1 MTVVVSL
8 RLASNSMLNEC
19 VFQVPALVTALV
31 TLCLATPPPGYVKK
45 PDNDKVS

>member
-1 MTVVVSL
+1 MTVEVSL
-8 RLASNSMLNEC
+8 RLASNGMLNAR

>member
-1 MTVVVSL
+1 MVF
-8 RLASNSMLNEC
+8 

>member
-1 MTVVVSL
+1 MPANGRRVL
-8 RLASNSMLNEC
+8 IRRLKFNAC